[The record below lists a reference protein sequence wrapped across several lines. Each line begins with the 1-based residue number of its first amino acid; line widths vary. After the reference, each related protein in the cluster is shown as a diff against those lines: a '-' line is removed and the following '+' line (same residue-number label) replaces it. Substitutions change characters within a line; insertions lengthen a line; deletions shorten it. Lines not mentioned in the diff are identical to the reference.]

1 MWNLQVTGGL
11 SLAEKDLSEMNNS
24 CLITLIA
31 KIDKRLISIV
41 AGLEF
46 QGRQFES
53 CLNQDYFHFIV
64 DE

>member
-1 MWNLQVTGGL
+1 MDNT
-11 SLAEKDLSEMNNS
+11 
-24 CLITLIA
+24 CLMPLIA

-46 QGRQFES
+46 QGSQFES
-53 CLNQDYFHFIV
+53 CLNRDYFHFIV